1 MSESIENSQ
10 VNELVVDWGSDDLSF
25 IEDEEDKALREIDFD
40 DDDDDYDEVSY
51 DFQPINLENI
61 FDVAALPQQQQQQ
74 QQQQQTNLANPKKK
88 CCEPIYNLPE
98 GTLGECCICFEPMNM
113 VNLAITECAHTFH
126 FSCLCENMKKRVQCP
141 LCRAEFLTDELDE
154 DEGETDNDEPDDE
167 TDAEE
172 QGGEEG
178 EEEEGEEG
186 EEGEGE
192 EGEGEGEEEEEE
204 EEEEIDQKFSIAE
217 IAVKLTNLG
226 YTMEDVLMMYCGSN
240 NQADI
245 ANPRWSDIVTSDTS
259 SSNVGSILPFTD
271 ESGEALPRPVNV
283 ITRLERDLTLLIDGE
298 DLLTASTSTTAL
310 ALAVASTTSTALVVV
325 ELV

>member
-10 VNELVVDWGSDDLSF
+10 VNELIVDWGSDDLSF

-61 FDVAALPQQQQQQ
+61 FDVAALPQ

-154 DEGETDNDEPDDE
+154 DEDEGETDNDEPDDE

-192 EGEGEGEEEEEE
+192 EGEGGGGEGEGGEEGEG

-245 ANPRWSDIVTSDTS
+245 ANPRWSDVVTSDTS
-259 SSNVGSILPFTD
+259 TSNVGSILPFTD
-271 ESGEALPRPVNV
+271 ESGEAVPRPVNV

-298 DLLTASTSTTAL
+298 DLLTASTTATATAAATAL
-310 ALAVASTTSTALVVV
+310 AV
-325 ELV
+325 ELA